1 MDCTGWELVPGLPQ
15 IWKDFRG
22 PWLGGNGTSGQ
33 CVSASFLTCATVKLP
48 ACRAHSSTK
57 GVKPG
62 VKPLVVLLGTQWL
75 DRDLEP
81 GRGSHLDPKNTGRWG
96 PGWGSA
102 APWWPLC
109 LTQLPRLG
117 PVASRTCPPAPTPY
131 PVGTALA
138 ACLCCCPTPRL
149 ACALKELVS
158 CPQCP
163 CPHCFPVPN
172 ESNVTAAGEHVL
184 GTNCAPCASPAE

>member
-22 PWLGGNGTSGQ
+22 PWLDGNGTSGQ

-75 DRDLEP
+75 DQDLEP

-96 PGWGSA
+96 PGWAVPPPGGLSA
-102 APWWPLC
+102 SHSFPGLALRPPGLA
-109 LTQLPRLG
+109 LLP
-117 PVASRTCPPAPTPY
+117 PPPTPWVQ
-131 PVGTALA
+131 PWPHTCAIAPL
-138 ACLCCCPTPRL
+138 PTR
-149 ACALKELVS
+149 
-158 CPQCP
+158 
-163 CPHCFPVPN
+163 
-172 ESNVTAAGEHVL
+172 
-184 GTNCAPCASPAE
+184 PAR